1 MTTVD
6 PLLIPIPAKIRN
18 DKDLRPFF
26 ESLIDIIRQIRD
38 RTGGSVDKI
47 ENIEVTQVLEDG
59 GNRNS
64 RFIVDDIAHLQSQID
79 SLKRSNRALQSE
91 VYESRCEISS
101 VKRERNKLI
110 DQVHELMYKEP
121 VIKNIVNEYIEE
133 HNHTTRNTYISDY
146 TVLKTNNRRLE
157 NKLYELEERIDSGV

>member
-1 MTTVD
+1 MTIVD
-6 PLLIPIPAKIRN
+6 PLLIPIPSKIRQ
-18 DKDLRPFF
+18 DRDLRPFF
-26 ESLIDIIRQIRD
+26 EALVDIIRQIRD
-38 RTGGSVDKI
+38 RTGGAVDKI

-64 RFIVDDIAHLQSQID
+64 RFIVDDISHLQSQID
-79 SLKRSNRALQSE
+79 SLKRSNRALQNE
-91 VYESRCEISS
+91 LYDAKCEISS

-110 DQVHELMYKEP
+110 DQVHELMHREP

-146 TVLKTNNRRLE
+146 TVLKTHNRRLE
-157 NKLYELEERIDSGV
+157 NKLHELEERIDSGV